1 MAVNYGKS
9 IFKGAAILTVAGVIT
24 RIFGF
29 VYRIFMSNI
38 MGAEGMGLY
47 QLIMPIY
54 MLAWSISCSGFNTA
68 VSKLIAQERVKGEYG
83 NMGRVLKQAVMIT
96 TGIGLLLTAVLY
108 FGADLIAVYIIRD
121 ARAAMPLR
129 ILSLA
134 FPFMAAGTC
143 VRGYFIGLQETTVPA
158 VNQVLEQFV
167 RMAIVYALAGSFIHR
182 GLEFACAVA
191 VIGIVAEEIFSF
203 FYISFAYKRHR
214 KKTQHN
220 KKPAVYT
227 SKVVWGMLLAMAV
240 PLTANRVTGS
250 LLSAWENVLIPGRL
264 QLAGMSAQEA
274 MSTFGRLTGMAMP
287 LIYFPTAMLTAL
299 SVTLV
304 PAVSEAVTTKNYS
317 SIASTAS
324 KSVLFASICGMGA
337 AALFI
342 AFPNELGQVI
352 YNQQIGYM
360 LMMMGVLCPLLY
372 IQIVFAGILNG
383 LGCQVF
389 IFRNSLISSL
399 ISIGFIFFLVPQ
411 FGIVAYIAGTFFSLL
426 VVCTLELAKIR
437 ETIQLEVSVL
447 NWIAKPILAA
457 TMAGVAAR
465 VAADQLFFPLPAPIG
480 LTLGIIVL
488 MCMYGLVIILTGCL
502 SKSDLQTFFRFLPT
516 PKSSQVLPL
525 NRAVSK

>member
-1 MAVNYGKS
+1 MATSYGKS

-24 RIFGF
+24 RILGF

-96 TGIGLLLTAVLY
+96 TCIGLLLTAVLY
-108 FGADLIAVYIIRD
+108 LGAELIAVYIIRD
-121 ARAAMPLR
+121 VRATMPLR

-158 VNQVLEQFV
+158 INQVLEQFV
-167 RMAIVYALAGSFIHR
+167 RMAIVYALAGSFMHR

-191 VIGIVAEEIFSF
+191 VVGIVAEEIFSF
-203 FYISFAYKRHR
+203 FYISISYKRHK
-214 KKTQHN
+214 KKTQHT
-220 KKPAVYT
+220 KPAVYS

-287 LIYFPTAMLTAL
+287 LVYFPTAMLTAL

-304 PAVSEAVTTKNYS
+304 PAVSEAVTTKDYS
-317 SIASTAS
+317 SIANTAS

-342 AFPNELGQVI
+342 VFPNELGQVI
-352 YNQQIGYM
+352 YNQHIGYM

-399 ISIGFIFFLVPQ
+399 ISIGFIFFLVPH
-411 FGIVAYIAGTFFSLL
+411 FGIAAYIIGTFVSLL
-426 VVCTLELAKIR
+426 VVCSLELAKIR
-437 ETIQLEVSVL
+437 ETIQLEVSIL

-457 TMAGVAAR
+457 VMAGVAAR
-465 VAADQLFFPLPAPIG
+465 VAADQLFSPLPAPIG
-480 LTLGIIVL
+480 LTLGIVVL
-488 MCMYGLVIILTGCL
+488 MSMYGLVIILTGCL
-502 SKSDLQTFFRFLPT
+502 SKSDLQTFARFLPT
-516 PKSSQVLPL
+516 PKTPQVMPL